1 MDFTVVERILW
12 DNKDKIPQGDY
23 IELCEEIQ
31 KAHNADAEVGGIL
44 HTLEI
49 NYMVGIQV
57 INLTETELI
66 TDMDGEDEE
75 DWDNHMQAD
84 KPIDMEPIAETAETL
99 IMLKEEIFWHD
110 SDRDLYET
118 QDILKDLLHKSNI
131 NSLWLYMHLPNQT
144 EHHGG
149 EDYTPIDRLYKR
161 LSDRVKVLEQ
171 NKELGLQL
179 YRVLPLKITVGRLQ
193 QLHPDQVGRF
203 L

>member
-31 KAHNADAEVGGIL
+31 KAHNADDEVGGIS
-44 HTLEI
+44 HTLDI

-75 DWDNHMQAD
+75 DWDNHMEAD
-84 KPIDMEPIAETAETL
+84 KPIERELIVETAETF
-99 IMLKEEIFWHD
+99 INLKQPTSWND

-118 QDILKDLLHKSNI
+118 QNILKDLLHKSNF
-131 NSLWLYMHLPNQT
+131 NSWWLYIHLPAF
-144 EHHGG
+144 
-149 EDYTPIDRLYKR
+149 EDPIHRVYER
-161 LSDRVKVLEQ
+161 LSERVKVLEQ

-179 YRVLPLKITVGRLQ
+179 YRVLPLNITVGRLQ
-193 QLHPDQVGRF
+193 PSH
-203 L
+203 